1 MAMRLAI
8 SHIAW
13 PAAEEET
20 FLRHIREWGCSGVE
34 IAPSRVWPEPL
45 DATPA
50 ERRAFKSLVDRYDLE
65 IPGFQALLY
74 NRPDLGVFRDRHTE
88 AEAVK
93 YLIGLCH
100 LAADLG
106 ARVLVF
112 GSPGNRRRGELS
124 LEEAFARAAA
134 FFCQVAPKAH
144 NLGVCLCIEP
154 LRPEETDFI
163 ITAQEGMRLV
173 EMVDHPGFG
182 LHLDAKAVSAEPG
195 DPLQIIRRVR
205 ERTEHFHINDPGLVE
220 VNRTGMVDH
229 AALARALHETGYNG
243 YVSIEMRLQ
252 PDHHQVIP
260 RTIIFCQQT
269 YLQVSSGL
277 ESKNAL

>member
-1 MAMRLAI
+1 MKLAI

-13 PAAEEET
+13 PAAEEEE
-20 FLRHIREWGCSGVE
+20 FLRRIREWGCSGVE

-45 DATPA
+45 DASPP
-50 ERRAFKSLVDRYDLE
+50 ERQAFKSLVYRYGLE
-65 IPGFQALLY
+65 IPAFQALFY
-74 NRPDLGVFRDRHTE
+74 NRPDLGVFRDRRTE

-106 ARVLVF
+106 APVLVF
-112 GSPGNRRRGELS
+112 GSPGNRKRGDLS

-134 FFCQVAPKAH
+134 FFSQVAPRASD
-144 NLGVCLCIEP
+144 LGVSVCIEP

-163 ITAQEGMRLV
+163 ITAQEGLHLV
-173 EMVDHPGFG
+173 EMVNHPGFG
-182 LHLDAKAVSAEPG
+182 LHLDAKAVSLEAG
-195 DPLQIIRRVR
+195 DPVQIIGRVK
-205 ERTEHFHINDPGLVE
+205 EKTEHFHINDPGLVE
-220 VNRTGMVDH
+220 VNSTGTVDH
-229 AALARALHETGYNG
+229 AALAQALHATGYEG

-252 PDHHQVIP
+252 PHHHQVIP
-260 RTIIFCQQT
+260 RTITFCRQT

-277 ESKNAL
+277 GSKNGL